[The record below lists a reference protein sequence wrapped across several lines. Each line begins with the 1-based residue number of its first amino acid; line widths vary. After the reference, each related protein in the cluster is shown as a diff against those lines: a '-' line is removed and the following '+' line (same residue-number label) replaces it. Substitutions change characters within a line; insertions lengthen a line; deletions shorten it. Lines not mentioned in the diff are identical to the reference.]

1 MKRMQNYRAHSN
13 PLEHNLL
20 GWFIEKVNP
29 DGKNNVSSRYLAVH
43 LRFEIDMAA
52 YSMCYFGG
60 GKDEEEELEAYRSI
74 HFPVLTLLRK
84 TTK

>member
-1 MKRMQNYRAHSN
+1 MRKHRSHSS

-20 GWFIEKVNP
+20 GPFA
-29 DGKNNVSSRYLAVH
+29 GKTNMTGLKNLPSKYLAVH

-60 GKDEEEELEAYRSI
+60 GMDEEEELEAFRAA
-74 HFPVLTLLRK
+74 HFPALTLLRK
-84 TTK
+84 TTKYAP